1 MKLAAVANKKTL
13 LDIYNLAV
21 NDQPY
26 SFLYV
31 NLRAKSPNDM
41 FYIRFEKKTINL
53 NNII

>member
-1 MKLAAVANKKTL
+1 MRNVWRSFSYVLLKTL

-41 FYIRFEKKTINL
+41 FYIRFEKKLLIE
-53 NNII
+53 